1 MSEMPALILLLAVP
15 LVSERPKVDKPS
27 AAIADFSRRVDLYLK
42 ARKAAEA
49 QIPGLKPTNSPEQ
62 IEQHEH
68 SLADA
73 IRQVRRDARHGDIFT
88 PEITA
93 EFRRLIENTMHGP
106 QAARVRQSLR
116 SGSPVP
122 PRAISVNASYPPTEP
137 LQSTPPS
144 LLACLPPLPH
154 GLDYRLIGRS
164 LILRDA
170 EANLILD
177 FIPNVIS

>member
-1 MSEMPALILLLAVP
+1 MTGQLALIFLLAGP
-15 LVSERPKVDKPS
+15 LASDRQKVDPGS
-27 AAIADFSRRVDLYLK
+27 ATIADFSRRVDGYVK
-42 ARKAAEA
+42 ARKAVES
-49 QIPGLKPTNSPEQ
+49 QLPGLKPTNSPEQ
-62 IEQHEH
+62 IEQHQRA
-68 SLADA
+68 LADA

-88 PEITA
+88 PEIAA
-93 EFRRLIENTMHGP
+93 EFRRLIENTMQGP

-122 PRAISVNASYPPTEP
+122 PRAITVNASYPPAQP

-144 LLACLPPLPH
+144 LLANLPPLPH

-164 LILRDA
+164 LILRDV

>member
-1 MSEMPALILLLAVP
+1 MSGMLPLILLLAGP
-15 LVSERPKVDKPS
+15 LAPDRQKVDPAS
-27 AAIADFSRRVDLYLK
+27 AAIADFSRRVDGYVK
-42 ARKAAEA
+42 ARKAVEA
-49 QIPGLKPTNSPEQ
+49 QLPALKPTNSPEQ
-62 IEQHEH
+62 IEQREH
-68 SLADA
+68 ALADA
-73 IRQVRRDARHGDIFT
+73 IRQARRDARHGDIFT

-106 QAARVRQSLR
+106 EAARVRQSLR
-116 SGSPVP
+116 SGSPVA
-122 PRAISVNASYPPTEP
+122 PRAISVNASYPPAQP

-144 LLACLPPLPH
+144 LLANLPPLPH

-177 FIPNVIS
+177 FIHNVIS